1 LVPKTSTPPQT
12 GADDLD
18 AVKQKLQSGV
28 KPPG

>member
-18 AVKQKLQSGV
+18 AVEQKLQAGA
-28 KPPG
+28 KPG